1 MSEMVSVPVQENTV
15 GILLAGGRATRMG
28 GVNKGLVPFL
38 GEPMAGRIIKRLRP
52 QVKSIVASVNRD
64 AEAYLALGADLAVPD
79 RFEGYPGPLAALDAA
94 GAAADAEWLLTVPC
108 DVPLIPE
115 NLLERLSEG
124 FRQHPAR
131 ALTVRT
137 DGRDQNTIALVHRS
151 LLAEIKPFID
161 RGDRK
166 LGLWFDDNGRE
177 RVEWSEPGL
186 CFVNVNS
193 PEELEAL
200 EKAI

>member
-1 MSEMVSVPVQENTV
+1 MSEMVSVPVKENTV

-28 GVNKGLVPFL
+28 GANKGLVPFL
-38 GEPMAGRIIKRLRP
+38 GEPMAGRIIKRIRP

-64 AEAYLALGADLAVPD
+64 AEAYLALGADQAVPD

-115 NLLERLSEG
+115 NLLARLSLA
-124 FRQHPAR
+124 FRKHPAR

-177 RVEWSEPGL
+177 RVEWPEPGL
-186 CFVNVNS
+186 SFVNVNS

-200 EKAI
+200 EKAV